1 MLNIEDNFYPYTIT
15 VITNNQKLI
24 REVDEFGK
32 RLEKEHIEDKKNNP
46 HIFEDPLLS
55 DSFPIVNANNDK
67 NAELVIVANDIDTYI
82 PDRNKYNIQF
92 YNGNKIDGFDSYIN
106 CDDYKEAIMDILR
119 LAFEFGLI
127 CIDIN
132 DIVKFIYKKNINY
145 NRYIFDSP
153 IPNNKIEELVNFN
166 KKCISILYG
175 SKNLSLTEI
184 DKIIDV
190 FKIEGNYFGAMI
202 NKTIP
207 EDKRV
212 LSMFLEN

>member
-1 MLNIEDNFYPYTIT
+1 MLEIEDNFYPYTIT

-24 REVDEFGK
+24 REVNEFGK
-32 RLEKEHIEDKKNNP
+32 KLELEHIEDKKNNP
-46 HIFEDPLLS
+46 YMYKDGLLS
-55 DSFPIVNANNDK
+55 DSYPIVNANNDK
-67 NAELVIVANDIDTYI
+67 EAELVIVANDIDTYI
-82 PDRNKYNIQF
+82 PDRNKYNILF

-106 CDDYKEAIMDILR
+106 CDNYTEAIMDILR

-127 CIDIN
+127 CTDIN
-132 DIVKFIYKKNINY
+132 DIVKFIYNKNIDY

-153 IPNNKIEELVNFN
+153 IPINKIEKLVNFN

-212 LSMFLEN
+212 LSVFLED